1 MTTTAEEANKKELG
15 EHFRGAVNDHP
26 DVMAECLS
34 ILRIYSLTPAD
45 LFYKYEAF
53 LLSRPSGL
61 RAKLSVLTLDTL
73 RELRTEIQREQQA
86 KAVASMASATHHSAS
101 TPSASGSG
109 NKNTAVGVKKGKGNM
124 ADIGGFLEGL
134 HTPSRPTKPRPSS
147 SSNRPQPGV
156 NHASP
161 ASSAFTPSGNDHLMT
176 PQRASPIAIGD
187 HISASSYRPGPSILG
202 GNAYLQ
208 TPLAKGSG
216 GDLLTPGS
224 PTSPAGSPTSTPQLG
239 QPFHLRPQ
247 PNSLVE
253 TLNPHLPDTRSEV
266 TSDSRSRVGLSSTT
280 DPKQWNYRYMF
291 EKISQ
296 RSEALDDLID
306 DYAEQ
311 IKDAYGITE
320 LGDPHFVSEESIYTV
335 GRILSPPTDSSKAT
349 SSSLYL
355 ESSRLIGAGKRV
367 ALRFLDPSQL
377 KVRGGPPGVRGFGLF
392 PGCLACVKGRN
403 GGGGA
408 FVVEEVLLPAPSAL
422 AQSPA
427 SELLDFQHGDR
438 LKGQPM
444 SLMTAAGPF
453 TLEDDFSYA
462 PLEALVQV
470 AVDERPDVLLLL
482 GPFVDAN
489 HPSIVSGAVSQTPT
503 EIFRDQVSRR
513 LQRIIDTSPN
523 TMIIMIP
530 SIRDIVSRHMAYPQ
544 SMLDKDVLGLPKKVR
559 LLPNPCT
566 FSINEVLVAV
576 STVDVLFHLR
586 REELY
591 QRAQEAEPD
600 PSQPTEV
607 KDAMAN
613 LIRHVLG
620 QRSFYPIFPPPEQ
633 HAAEV
638 NLDVTHYPLLKMEG
652 PAPDILILP
661 SKLKHFSKIVDS
673 TLVVNPAYLA
683 RPHSAGTFA
692 KITLHPTPKEQ
703 LVDSGDGE
711 EAMLEHQVYDRA
723 RSEIWRI

>member
-1 MTTTAEEANKKELG
+1 MTTTAEEVNRRELG
-15 EHFRGAVNDHP
+15 EHFRGAVNDYP

-34 ILRIYSLTPAD
+34 ILRIYNLTPAD

-53 LLSRPSGL
+53 LMSRPSGL

-86 KAVASMASATHHSAS
+86 KVVANMASATHSAA
-101 TPSASGSG
+101 TPSTSGS
-109 NKNTAVGVKKGKGNM
+109 KNVAVGVKKGKGNM
-124 ADIGGFLEGL
+124 TDIGGFLEGL

-147 SSNRPQPGV
+147 SSSRPQPGL
-156 NHASP
+156 NHSGSP
-161 ASSAFTPSGNDHLMT
+161 AGSAFTPSGNDHLLT

-187 HISASSYRPGPSILG
+187 NISASSYRPGPSNLSAS
-202 GNAYLQ
+202 AYLQ
-208 TPLAKGSG
+208 TPLAKGS

-224 PTSPAGSPTSTPQLG
+224 PTSPAGSPTLTPQLG

-247 PNSLVE
+247 PHSLVE
-253 TLNPHLPDTRSEV
+253 TLNPHLSDTRSGIP
-266 TSDSRSRVGLSSTT
+266 SDSRSRVVLSSTT

-377 KVRGGPPGVRGFGLF
+377 KVRGGAPGVRGFGLF

-427 SELLDFQHGDR
+427 AELLDFQHGDR
-438 LKGQPM
+438 LKGQAISM
-444 SLMTAAGPF
+444 MTAAGPF

-470 AVDERPDVLLLL
+470 ALDERPDVLILL
-482 GPFVDAN
+482 GPFVDSN
-489 HPSIVSGAVSQTPT
+489 HPAITSGAVLQTPT

-513 LQRIIDTSPN
+513 LQRIVDTSPN
-523 TMIIMIP
+523 TVIILIP
-530 SIRDIVSRHMAYPQ
+530 SVRDIVSRHMAYPQ
-544 SMLDKDVLGLPKKVR
+544 SMLDKEVLGLSKRVR

-566 FSINEVLVAV
+566 FSINEILVAV

-586 REELY
+586 KEELY

-600 PSQPTEV
+600 PQQLTEV

-638 NLDVTHYPLLKMEG
+638 NLDVTHYPLLKMDG
-652 PAPDILILP
+652 PAPDIMILP

-703 LVDSGDGE
+703 LMESDVGE
-711 EAMLEHQVYDRA
+711 DAMLEHQVYDRA

>member
-1 MTTTAEEANKKELG
+1 MTTTAEEVNKKELG

-34 ILRIYSLTPAD
+34 ILRIYNLSPAD

-53 LLSRPSGL
+53 LMSRPSGL

-73 RELRTEIQREQQA
+73 RDLRTEIQREQQA
-86 KAVASMASATHHSAS
+86 KAVASMASTTHSNPA
-101 TPSASGSG
+101 PSASGSRNG
-109 NKNTAVGVKKGKGNM
+109 AAAVGVKKGKGNM
-124 ADIGGFLEGL
+124 TDIGGFLEGL
-134 HTPSRPTKPRPSS
+134 HTPSRPTKPRPLNSS
-147 SSNRPQPGV
+147 GRPQAGI
-156 NHASP
+156 HASP
-161 ASSAFTPSGNDHLMT
+161 AGSAFAPNEHFLT

-187 HISASSYRPGPSILG
+187 GVSASSYRPGPSTLG
-202 GNAYLQ
+202 GSAYLQ
-208 TPLAKGSG
+208 TPLAKGA
-216 GDLLTPGS
+216 GDLLSPGS
-224 PTSPAGSPTSTPQLG
+224 PTSPGGSPTSTPQLG

-247 PNSLVE
+247 PHSLVE
-253 TLNPHLPDTRSEV
+253 TLNPHLPDIRSVTTAETRP
-266 TSDSRSRVGLSSTT
+266 RVGLSSAT
-280 DPKQWNYRYMF
+280 DVKEWNYRYMF

-335 GRILSPPTDSSKAT
+335 GRILSPPTDSSKGT

-367 ALRFLDPSQL
+367 ALRFQDAAQL

-403 GGGGA
+403 GGGGS

-427 SELLDFQHGDR
+427 SELLDFQHGDK
-438 LKGQPM
+438 LKGQAM

-482 GPFVDAN
+482 GPFVDSN
-489 HPSIVSGAVSQTPT
+489 HPAIASGAVSQTPT

-513 LQRIIDTSPN
+513 LQRILDTSPN
-523 TMIIMIP
+523 TVIILIP
-530 SIRDIVSRHMAYPQ
+530 SVRDVVSRHMAYPQ
-544 SMLDKDVLGLPKKVR
+544 SMLDKDVLGLPKRVK

-586 REELY
+586 REEVY

-638 NLDVTHYPLLKMEG
+638 NLDVTHYPLLKMDG

-692 KITLHPTPKEQ
+692 KIALHPTPKQQ
-703 LVDSGDGE
+703 LMESDAAGDE
-711 EAMLEHQVYDRA
+711 EMLEHQVWDRA